1 MEAKV
6 LAIAKA
12 RLKFVDEEDELVM
25 TYIEEVG
32 NRIKHYCNIKDIPE
46 ELKYVWA
53 SIVQHLYFHLQQ
65 AYEGKKEG
73 VVSSIKVGD
82 TQVGFEQDS
91 KNANPGISAQMVDE
105 IILNFKADLNRY
117 RKVRW

>member
-32 NRIKHYCNIKDIPE
+32 NRIKHYCNIKEIPE

-65 AYEGKKEG
+65 AYDGKKEG

-82 TQVGFEQDS
+82 TQIGLNQDN
-91 KNANPGISAQMVDE
+91 KIINPGISYKMIDE

-117 RKVRW
+117 RKIRW